1 MLLHSFLCM
10 ERQRTG
16 KRMKAPDG
24 FVAFDYQI
32 CEKAVSGQLC
42 ERDVKQRILIEKSL
56 TVSAPQGIQLLFAA
70 KIQAVEVFGC
80 NAAVLRQQV
89 DGKRLQLYAH
99 DRDIA
104 YIPFR
109 YLGYDHV
116 FSVLH
121 HDLLMLQTL
130 QRCTERCAADAEL

>member
-1 MLLHSFLCM
+1 M
-10 ERQRTG
+10 
-16 KRMKAPDG
+16 
-24 FVAFDYQI
+24 
-32 CEKAVSGQLC
+32 
-42 ERDVKQRILIEKSL
+42 
-56 TVSAPQGIQLLFAA
+56 
-70 KIQAVEVFGC
+70 
-80 NAAVLRQQV
+80 N